1 MIVHIDCD
9 TKGAFPLS
17 EQQSRAL
24 LRFCRSVGAD
34 VFTVNFL
41 FVRGEESERLAEE
54 FYGRLAPFAA
64 EQKLLECVCG
74 NGFKQQDCWSLT
86 DQTIDVIVT
95 ETHGNLFAHSILKL
109 PEDWMIYLGDY
120 VILQVVTHE
129 QEITLRLTDA
139 QFAAFSQ
146 LGIPY
151 SPGQP
156 EWSGLPEFP
165 VRTPPLERTSG

>member
-1 MIVHIDCD
+1 VIVHIDID

-41 FVRGEESERLAEE
+41 FVKGEESERLAEE
-54 FYGRLAPFAA
+54 FYDRLAPFKA
-64 EQKLLECVCG
+64 EQKLLECPYG
-74 NGFKQQDCWSLT
+74 NGFKHQDCWSLT
-86 DQTIDVIVT
+86 DQTIDIIVN
-95 ETHGNLFAHSILKL
+95 ETHGNLLACNILNL
-109 PEDWMIYLGDY
+109 PEDWLIYLGDY
-120 VILQVVTHE
+120 IILQASYE
-129 QEITLRLTDA
+129 MEITLRLTDA

-151 SPGQP
+151 SSGQP
-156 EWSGLPEFP
+156 KWSGLPEFP
-165 VRTPPLERTSG
+165 VRTPPQRTSG